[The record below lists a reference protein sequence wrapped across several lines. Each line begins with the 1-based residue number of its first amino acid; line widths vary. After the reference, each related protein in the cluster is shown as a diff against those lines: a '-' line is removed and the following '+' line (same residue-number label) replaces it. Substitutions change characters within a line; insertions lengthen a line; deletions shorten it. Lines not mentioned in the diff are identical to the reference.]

1 MTTRRQTAAAA
12 APAEVQQP
20 EKLPYYL
27 EILRP
32 IFELLEK
39 FVEGDKSVQEKL
51 RSDVATARQNKDHK
65 GNIDAALG
73 KLVVIGN
80 LPISLFSDVL
90 DQKSAGW
97 LTRRADEFMRCAK
110 EVGTQIQTWSRE
122 EARRV
127 LNLYRAKQGTAKPSK
142 VMAILATRSS
152 AFPALESWAY
162 PKARATKEQ
171 TAPALLAVK
180 QKLELE
186 QKLAAL
192 EVQESAA
199 AVAKD
204 YALAGE
210 IAGQIVT
217 LRQEIANLTATAA
230 APVEAVDEH
239 DEEVEETPSIEE
251 QIAELGAQE
260 SVAVAAKDYARA
272 GELATQI
279 AALRQEVEM
288 ATVVVAGLLAEPV
301 PVIVEVPVAAP
312 VVATAT
318 ETAAAADSGSSE
330 FTVDDASD
338 LCGSENAT
346 PDMKRLVARRQGQG
360 KPLSDAEFIRKAQNL
375 GKLAKLL

>member
-1 MTTRRQTAAAA
+1 MTTRKQTAAAA

-97 LTRRADEFMRCAK
+97 LTRRADEFMRCAQ

-127 LNLYRAKQGTAKPSK
+127 LNLFRAKQGTAKPSK

-186 QKLAAL
+186 QRLAAL
-192 EVQESAA
+192 EVQESEAA
-199 AVAKD
+199 TAKD
-204 YALAGE
+204 YAKAGE

-230 APVEAVDEH
+230 TPVEAVDEH
-239 DEEVEETPSIEE
+239 EEEVDETPSIEE
-251 QIAELGAQE
+251 QIAELAAQE

-272 GELATQI
+272 GEIATQI
-279 AALRQEVEM
+279 AALRQEVEV
-288 ATVVVAGLLAEPV
+288 ATVVVAGLLAEPF
-301 PVIVEVPVAAP
+301 PVVVEAPVAAP

-318 ETAAAADSGSSE
+318 ATAAAADSGSSE